1 MPRTMNRSP
10 RRHRTMARI
19 LVAGCTA
26 GSVLMTT
33 ALAQADTR
41 TPSADRV
48 AQAVETVERVTG
60 TADLVAGTTM
70 GDGAT
75 RAEVPA
81 DAHAARIIVPATAS
95 GSVESAY
102 GDDVVRLGLP
112 GATDAPAAAGANGTV
127 VYADA
132 DDDFD
137 LVVQPNRDGVRTLIT
152 LRDADAP
159 TEYRFPLDLPADAV
173 TEQLEDGSILVSQG
187 EEYLGTFDAPW
198 AKDANGEAVPTD
210 YRIEGG
216 ALVQTVRTG
225 PNTAYPVVADPA
237 WFIPLAIVAGRLL
250 LTTGVKSISRHAA
263 QRMAQRGISQQMV
276 ANAVK
281 HGKKSRGKTAGTWK
295 YTSGKIWVVVNKNG
309 NVVSVGRN

>member
-1 MPRTMNRSP
+1 
-10 RRHRTMARI
+10 
-19 LVAGCTA
+19 
-26 GSVLMTT
+26 MTT

>member
-1 MPRTMNRSP
+1 
-10 RRHRTMARI
+10 MARI

>member
-1 MPRTMNRSP
+1 
-10 RRHRTMARI
+10 
-19 LVAGCTA
+19 
-26 GSVLMTT
+26 MTT
-33 ALAQADTR
+33 ALAQADPR

-60 TADLVAGTTM
+60 TADLVAGTTL

-75 RAEVPA
+75 RAEVPG

-137 LVVQPNRDGVRTLIT
+137 LAVQPNRDGVRTLIT

-159 TEYRFPLDLPADAV
+159 TEYHFPLDLPADAV
-173 TEQLEDGSILVSQG
+173 TEQLEDGSILVSRG

>member
-1 MPRTMNRSP
+1 MNRSP